1 MARITSISSADLVK
15 IQELVATELIPDD
28 DGYVPC
34 SINGVTYKVNFAAI
48 IDEIKDEVNASKV
61 DADKLLPIIQENVVK
76 VEALQTHT
84 HMKNSV
90 ELGGMILN
98 GGKFSDKY
106 LPDSVFKPVPE
117 GNQIILVDGVPVSP
131 PVGWDN
137 IQAILIKSG
146 TSTEFNAYANK
157 KAHELIYLTD
167 KLSLQLGY
175 NTVNSGGGTVISYLP
190 MVSVL
195 EGVDAD
201 KPTDQYKGRM
211 YYATDTSA
219 IYYDTGFTWVQLNSV
234 IIDPYHGRVPFI
246 LPVVSEP
253 EGTGTGFNNEQFS
266 ISNKTFEDTKVIYKI
281 LDLREVN
288 DNEED

>member
-1 MARITSISSADLVK
+1 MARITTISSADLVK

-48 IDEIKDEVNASKV
+48 IEEIKDEVEASKV
-61 DADKLLPIIQENVVK
+61 DADKLLPILQDNIVK
-76 VEALQTHT
+76 VESLQTHT
-84 HMKNSV
+84 HMKNSI

-98 GGKFSDKY
+98 SGKFTDNY
-106 LPDSVFKPVPE
+106 LPDSIFKPVPE

-131 PVGWDN
+131 PTGWNN

-146 TSTEFNAYANK
+146 TSSEFNKYTKKQAN
-157 KAHELIYLTD
+157 ELIYLTD
-167 KLSLQLGY
+167 KLSLQIGY
-175 NTVNSGGGTVISYLP
+175 NTVNTGGGSIISYLP
-190 MVSVL
+190 MVSAL

-201 KPTDQYKGRM
+201 KPKDQYKGRV
-211 YYATDTSA
+211 YYATDTAA

-246 LPVVSEP
+246 IPVISEA
-253 EGTGTGFNNEQFS
+253 EGTGIGFNNAQFS
-266 ISNKTFEDTKVIYKI
+266 ISNKVFEEKTTYKI

-288 DNEED
+288 DNEDD